1 MPTRCDV
8 HVHSRH
14 SDRPSEW
21 YLDRIGAPESFTEP
35 LEIYRLAKAR
45 GMDFVTISDHDSIAG
60 ALDIAH
66 LPGTFLASEE
76 TVTFPEDGCDLH
88 ILVLGVT
95 EAQHRELQRR
105 KRNLYDFRA
114 FARSEGIVHVV
125 AHPLF
130 RVNDRLTLD
139 HLEKVLVL
147 FRLFEGVNGTRD
159 PRATA
164 LFDAVLSAATPAL
177 LSELAERHGLEVDFD
192 PAEPL
197 RYATTGGSDDHGGIY
212 VATTWTETAPAE
224 SVAEYLA
231 HLGAGR
237 CRPGGEAGSSLKLA
251 RSFQTLAHDYYR
263 ARVLGGSRWKNDPL
277 ADLLRRI
284 ADGELDPADPLGS
297 PLGRTVRKF
306 MAFAPPPGLLRTGV
320 SRRSEPGVGAD
331 AAAAREAERRTFESA
346 CRLGQRAAARTLE
359 SAVSELERGD
369 LLSALPAI
377 SDLAPV
383 VVALSPYAA
392 AFRFQHKDEPLH
404 RAVARHFPAAAH
416 LECKSP
422 RLAWATDTL
431 NDVNGVSR
439 TVASAAAAARTRS
452 LPLTVLASENG
463 RPPADFACENFAP
476 IWETPLPRY
485 EELTLRVPPAIE
497 LIEHCE
503 RENYGRILISTPGP
517 VGLAALAAGK
527 LLGVPTAAIFH
538 TDFPRY
544 VAALGGDARLE
555 DLARSYI
562 RWFYRQMDEVLV
574 SSTAY
579 AEELVAMGVERA
591 RLRDLPRGV
600 DLELF
605 SPSRRRPDFFTR
617 WGLPP
622 GRVLLYTGRLSR
634 EKNLGAL
641 FEALEKLRQ
650 RGVAAGLALVGDGP
664 ERRALELR
672 WSAPDVAFT
681 GYLSGE
687 ELATAY
693 ASADLFVFP
702 SRTDTFGN
710 AVLESMASRVPPIV
724 AREGGPAEQVRH
736 GETGLVVDL
745 DRSDALPDAIQAL
758 LAHDGLRHRLGAA
771 ARAHAASCSWDRL
784 LGVLF
789 PGFEPPEEASASR
802 ARLDPAAGRP
812 EPESVLARVS

>member
-1 MPTRCDV
+1 MFTRCDV

-45 GMDFVTISDHDSIAG
+45 GMDFVTISDHDSVAG
-60 ALDIAH
+60 SLDIAH
-66 LPGTFLASEE
+66 LPGTFLSSEE

-95 EAQHRELQRR
+95 EAQHRELQRL
-105 KRNLYDFRA
+105 KRNLYEFRA
-114 FARSEGIVHVV
+114 FARAEDIVHVV

-159 PRATA
+159 PRATT
-164 LFDAVLSAATPAL
+164 LFDAVLAALTAEQL
-177 LSELAERHGLEVDFD
+177 AGLAERHRLAADFD
-192 PAEPL
+192 PTERP

-212 VATTWTETAPAE
+212 VATTWTESPAAG
-224 SVAEYLA
+224 SVEEYLA
-231 HLGAGR
+231 HLGEGR

-263 ARVLGGSRWKNDPL
+263 AKVLGGSRWKNDPL

-284 ADGELDPADPLGS
+284 AGGELDPANPEGS

-306 MAFAPPPGLLRTGV
+306 LSFAPPAPLFRPDLLAH
-320 SRRSEPGVGAD
+320 PDQAPGAD
-331 AAAAREAERRTFESA
+331 SVSAREAERRTFESA

-359 SAVSELERGD
+359 SVVSELERGD
-369 LLSALPAI
+369 ILSALPAV

-383 VVALSPYAA
+383 VVALSPYIA

-404 RAVARHFPAAAH
+404 RAVARRFPAAAR
-416 LECKSP
+416 LEAKSP

-439 TVASAAAAARTRS
+439 TVSSAAALARRRS
-452 LPLTVLASENG
+452 LPLTVLASESR
-463 RPPADFACENFAP
+463 RPAPDFDCENFAP
-476 IWETPLPRY
+476 IWETPVPRY

-517 VGLAALAAGK
+517 VGLAALAAAK
-527 LLGVPTAAIFH
+527 LLGVPVAGIYH

-544 VAALGGDARLE
+544 VAALGGDGRLE
-555 DLARSYI
+555 DLSRSYV

-574 SSTAY
+574 SGTAY
-579 AEELVAMGVERA
+579 ADELVKMGVDRT

-600 DLELF
+600 DIELF
-605 SPSRRRPDFFTR
+605 SPARRQPDFFAR
-617 WGLPP
+617 WGLAP
-622 GRVLLYTGRLSR
+622 GRVLLYAGRLSR

-641 FEALEKLRQ
+641 FEAFETLRE

-664 ERRALELR
+664 ERRALEMR
-672 WSAPDVAFT
+672 WGAPDIAFT
-681 GYLSGE
+681 GYLTGE

-710 AVLESMASRVPPIV
+710 AVLEAMASGV
-724 AREGGPAEQVRH
+724 APVVACEGGPAEQICH
-736 GETGLVVDL
+736 GETGLIVDL
-745 DRSDALPDAIQAL
+745 DRREALADAIQAL
-758 LAHDGLRHRLGAA
+758 LGADDLRRRIGSA
-771 ARAHAASCSWDRL
+771 ARARATSCSWDRL
-784 LGVLF
+784 LGALF
-789 PGFEPPEEASASR
+789 PHLPAVQPPGDACDTFAGEPEEAI
-802 ARLDPAAGRP
+802 AAIG
-812 EPESVLARVS
+812 